1 MVARRLKPGSAL
13 NHVLLFLVAFVMFYP
28 MYYVLVF
35 SLSSA
40 DQVGSELLIVPKGFT
55 LRALEFVLGSS
66 QIQRAYL
73 NTAFLVSVG
82 TFTSIAVTC
91 LFAWPLACRV
101 RGTRVIRFLTVF
113 TILFS
118 GGFVPAFMVVRMTGL
133 LNSLWSLIIPIT
145 LNPFYVIIM
154 IKFFESIPTS
164 LPESAKIDGANDFT
178 VLFRIIIPLSL
189 PAIAAVS
196 LFYAVNTYWNR
207 FFEAII
213 YISDPKKHPIQVVL
227 RELLLTQQEEYFEG
241 GASGESAGGVVG
253 ENLRMAVVVVST
265 VPILIIYPFVQK
277 YFAKGVMIGAVKG

>member
-1 MVARRLKPGSAL
+1 VRIGSGL
-13 NHVLLFLVAFVMFYP
+13 NYLLLFLVAFTMFYP

-35 SLSSA
+35 SLSDA
-40 DQVGSELLIVPKGFT
+40 QRVGTELLFVPKGLTF
-55 LRALEFVLGSS
+55 RALEFVLGSH

-73 NTAFLVSVG
+73 NTVFLVCVG
-82 TFTSIAVTC
+82 TFSSILVTG
-91 LFAWPLACRV
+91 LYAWPLACHV
-101 RGTRVIRFLTVF
+101 RGTKVITILTVF

-118 GGFVPAFMVVRMTGL
+118 GGFVPTFMVVRMTGL
-133 LNSLWSLIIPIT
+133 INSLWSLIIPMVI
-145 LNPFYVIIM
+145 NPFYVILM
-154 IKFFESIPTS
+154 IKFFESIPDS